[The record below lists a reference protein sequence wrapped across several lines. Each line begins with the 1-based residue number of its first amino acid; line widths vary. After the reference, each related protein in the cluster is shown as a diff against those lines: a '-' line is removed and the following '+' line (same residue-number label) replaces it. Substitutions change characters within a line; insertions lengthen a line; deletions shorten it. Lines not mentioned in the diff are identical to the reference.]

1 MRSNVITAVA
11 VDCWDWLPTGEVNF
25 AFIGIHK
32 SNLYMSE
39 KSIVSLQ
46 PYESWVQH
54 RWVGFSGLC
63 SARGQ
68 PRSLLKT
75 ESSVMSS
82 TARPLLKPMCVASL
96 DALSCG
102 AAQGPATLLKLFKP
116 QTFIITSLNIM
127 ALGLPRKTIIW

>member
-1 MRSNVITAVA
+1 MLLQRWQLTIE
-11 VDCWDWLPTGEVNF
+11 TGCQQVKLILHSL
-25 AFIGIHK
+25 AFINQTCICQK
-32 SNLYMSE
+32 SLLFLF
-39 KSIVSLQ
+39 SLH
-46 PYESWVQH
+46 ESWVQH

-68 PRSLLKT
+68 PRSFLKT

-82 TARPLLKPMCVASL
+82 TARPSEKPMCVASL

-102 AAQGPATLLKLFKP
+102 AAQGPATLLKLVKP

-127 ALGLPRKTIIW
+127 ALGLPRKAIIW